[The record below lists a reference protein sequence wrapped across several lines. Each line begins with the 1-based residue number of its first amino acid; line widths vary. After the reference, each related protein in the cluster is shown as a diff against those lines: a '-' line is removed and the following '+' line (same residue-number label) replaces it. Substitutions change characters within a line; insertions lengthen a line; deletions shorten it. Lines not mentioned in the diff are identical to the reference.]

1 MKLITTEGLNL
12 ALGVLFG
19 AISKPSNW
27 YVGFVSSTSFT
38 SISASDTMASHAGW
52 TEYTDY
58 AEVTRPV
65 IAFGA
70 ASGNSITNPTVAE
83 ITPNVAADIV
93 GFFLTTSSTKGGT
106 AGYLFA
112 AQGFDEGTRSVSAG
126 IVQQFTTVISDANI
140 NA

>member
-1 MKLITTEGLNL
+1 L
-12 ALGVLFG
+12 ALDVLFG
-19 AISKPSNW
+19 AVAKNANW
-27 YVGFVSSTSFT
+27 YVGFISSTSFT
-38 SISASDTMASHAGW
+38 SISASDTMASHSGW

-83 ITPNVAADIV
+83 ITPNAAADIV

-106 AGYLFA
+106 TGYLFA

-126 IVQQFTTVISDANI
+126 IVQQFTTSISDANI

>member
-1 MKLITTEGLNL
+1 MVVNDGLQL
-12 ALGVLFG
+12 ALNVLFG
-19 AISKPSNW
+19 ATAKPVAL
-27 YVGFVSSTSFT
+27 YVGFISSTSFT
-38 SISASDTMASHAGW
+38 SISAGDTMSSHTGW

-83 ITPNVAADIV
+83 ITPNAAADIV

-106 AGYLFA
+106 TGYLFA

-126 IVQQFTTVISDANI
+126 IVQQFTTAISDQNI